1 MARRIQYASG
11 STSKTRA
18 STMSAM
24 LDRIPMSE
32 FCVPNS
38 MRACGDPAG
47 LRAGTRALKS
57 GWVGWGGGA
66 EGSDRGC
73 VWGRGC
79 QNTGGDEG

>member
-47 LRAGTRALKS
+47 LRAGTRAL
-57 GWVGWGGGA
+57 
-66 EGSDRGC
+66 
-73 VWGRGC
+73 
-79 QNTGGDEG
+79 